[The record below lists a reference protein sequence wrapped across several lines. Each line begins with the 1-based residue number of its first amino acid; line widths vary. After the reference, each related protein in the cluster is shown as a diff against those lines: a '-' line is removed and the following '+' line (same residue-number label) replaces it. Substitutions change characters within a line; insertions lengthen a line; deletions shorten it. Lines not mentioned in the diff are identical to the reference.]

1 MKDTL
6 EKVNEVLSDYF
17 ITGEQFNEYIQ
28 EIINDES
35 NSLYGIFYSVV
46 KKIGKNTFKYELG
59 MKGEG
64 ENTSLDTFCD
74 DDVEVKVLIWDESRE
89 QAKHK
94 QIVSEIIKKYLN
106 IEELDKNSL
115 LPNRQNV
122 LSKCNKT
129 LTHWLRG
136 NKSVAIFMLDIDHFK
151 QVNDKYDHE
160 VGSMVIKEF
169 ANILYDKGY
178 MKAVL
183 IHQSGDEFNIMM
195 QYESPNEVMEL
206 AFLIRESAKTYK
218 YQHGDNNIHLTA
230 AQGVCLIEQE
240 GADFEQAVLKA
251 ERAYFP
257 KGKNKSKFRDSIRI
271 IKYNECEPMKKRD
284 SQGKLAYVLIRTN
297 AMDKRLLKNIYL
309 DYIRYYISEMNIDE
323 ADKIHNLLEWI
334 SPIYIDGMMRCINCI
349 NNEEE
354 GWDCTEQLS
363 PEEVLFAVFSGLYI
377 NKALSGKKVVLKDN
391 GAGNGIVTLDEKVIF
406 LLQKGM
412 TFTQEKR
419 FEAVVPEYDILNGE
433 WTSFKRTVLI
443 YIGYDAIVFPEKI
456 FYRILRV
463 DDRPITGG
471 GLPDFWASTLSELIG
486 CVQDNPYITQVLI
499 CGKHEYAPKLC
510 SILLDIEKWESG
522 DNKLSYEF
530 LAKKTNRRLSE
541 IKYCQNKLAGNVK
554 KVEWSEMVDIL
565 FRSVRV
571 NTDVVEKKVKIERHT
586 DERFLNRRLS
596 YDPIRLKITDGCYVD
611 SMAEAFPTV
620 LEILRNCLDED
631 RRQIIIDQ
639 AGRKLIELENFK
651 LVLNKPDSMDIPGYY
666 RDESDELDKYYYD
679 VLGSDN
685 ALFKQCL
692 CEDNQLEAVIQ
703 HVVGLLTEN
712 GIRYATRRAI
722 LVIGHEIKDAGNIS
736 PLGLVNIW
744 IAPRQD
750 GKNVIFDYTFSW
762 RTVEAMIGLPFSLY
776 ATVRYA
782 EDLTKEISNRVGVK
796 CREII
801 RLGKVS
807 YIANSLHM
815 FLDHACLEIVRGVV
829 NEATK

>member
-6 EKVNEVLSDYF
+6 ESVNKALSDYF
-17 ITGEQFNEYIQ
+17 FTGEQFNECIL
-28 EIINDES
+28 EVINDEN
-35 NSLYGIFYSVV
+35 NSLNGIFYSVA
-46 KKIGKNTFKYELG
+46 KKIGKTTFTYELG
-59 MKGEG
+59 TKGEG
-64 ENTSLDTFCD
+64 EYTSLDTFCD
-74 DDVEVKVLIWDESRE
+74 GDVEVKVFIWDEFRE
-89 QAKHK
+89 QTKYK

-106 IEELDKNSL
+106 IDGLDKNSL
-115 LPNRQNV
+115 LPSRQNV
-122 LSKCNKT
+122 LSKCKKT
-129 LTHWLRG
+129 LTHWLSS
-136 NKSVAIFMLDIDHFK
+136 NKRVAIFMLDIDHFK

-160 VGSMVIKEF
+160 VGSVVIKEF
-169 ANILYDKGY
+169 ANILYDKGH

-195 QYESPNEVMEL
+195 QYESPDEIMKL
-206 AFLIRESAKTYK
+206 AFLIRESAKTYE

-230 AQGVCLIEQE
+230 AQGVCLVEQE
-240 GADFEQAVLKA
+240 DADFEQAVLKA

-309 DYIRYYISEMNIDE
+309 DYIRCYISEININE
-323 ADKIHNLLEWI
+323 VDKIHNLLEWI

-486 CVQDNPYITQVLI
+486 CIQDNPYITQVLI

-554 KVEWSEMVDIL
+554 KVEWSEVVDIL
-565 FRSVRV
+565 FQTIQTNVG
-571 NTDVVEKKVKIERHT
+571 VVKNPAKIRQYTE
-586 DERFLNRRLS
+586 ERFLNRRLS
-596 YDPIRLKITDGCYVD
+596 YDPICLKITDGCYVD
-611 SMAEAFPTV
+611 SMAEAFPTI

-631 RRQIIIDQ
+631 SRQIITDQ
-639 AGRKLIELENFK
+639 AGRKLIELDNFK

-692 CEDNQLEAVIQ
+692 CKGNQLEAVIQ
-703 HVVGLLTEN
+703 HVVCLLTEN
-712 GIRYATRRAI
+712 GIKYATRRAI
-722 LVIGHEIKDAGNIS
+722 LVIGHEIKETGNIS
-736 PLGLVNIW
+736 PLGLVDIW

-782 EDLTKEISNRVGVK
+782 EDLTKEISNRVGEK
-796 CREII
+796 CRDII
-801 RLGKVS
+801 CLGKIS

-815 FLDHACLEIVRGVV
+815 FLDHSCLEIVRGVI

>member
-1 MKDTL
+1 MNDTL
-6 EKVNEVLSDYF
+6 EKFNEVLSDYF
-17 ITGEQFNEYIQ
+17 LTGEQFNEYIQ

-35 NSLYGIFYSVV
+35 NSLYGIFYSVE
-46 KKIGKNTFKYELG
+46 KKIGKRTFKYELG
-59 MKGEG
+59 IKGEG
-64 ENTSLDTFCD
+64 EYTSLDTFCEG
-74 DDVEVKVLIWDESRE
+74 DVEVKILIWDESRE

-106 IEELDKNSL
+106 IDELDKNSL
-115 LPNRQNV
+115 LPSRQNV

-129 LTHWLRG
+129 LTHWLRS
-136 NKSVAIFMLDIDHFK
+136 NKNVAIFMLDIDHFK
-151 QVNDKYDHE
+151 QVNDTYDHE

-169 ANILYDKGY
+169 ANILYEKGN

-195 QYESPNEVMEL
+195 QYESPDEVMNL
-206 AFLIRESAKTYK
+206 AFLIRESAKTYE

-257 KGKNKSKFRDSIRI
+257 KEKNKSKFRDSIRI
-271 IKYNECEPMKKRD
+271 IQYENYEPIAKKD

-309 DYIRYYISEMNIDE
+309 DYIRCYVSEMNIDE

-334 SPIYIDGMMRCINCI
+334 NPSYNVGMMRCINCI

-354 GWDCTEQLS
+354 GWDCSDQFS
-363 PEEVLFAVFSGLYI
+363 PEEVLFAVFSGLHTNI
-377 NKALSGKKVVLKDN
+377 ALGGKKVVLKDN
-391 GAGNGIVTLDEKVIF
+391 EDGNGIVTLDEKVIF
-406 LLQKGM
+406 SLQKGM
-412 TFTQEKR
+412 TFDQEKK
-419 FEAVVPEYDILNGE
+419 FEAIVPNYNIINGE
-433 WTSFKRTVLI
+433 WNSFKRTILI
-443 YIGYDAIVFPEKI
+443 YIGYDVIVFPEKI

-463 DDRPITGG
+463 DERPITGG

-510 SILLDIEKWESG
+510 SILLEIEKWESG

-541 IKYCQNKLAGNVK
+541 IKYCQDKLRGNVK
-554 KVEWSEMVDIL
+554 KVEWSEVVDIL
-565 FRSVRV
+565 FQSVQTNAGVIRKP
-571 NTDVVEKKVKIERHT
+571 VEMEQHT
-586 DERFLNRRLS
+586 EKRFLNRRLS
-596 YDPIRLKITDGCYVD
+596 YDPIRLKITDGCCVD
-611 SMAEAFPTV
+611 SMAEAFPTI
-620 LEILRNCLDED
+620 LEILRNCLDDEK
-631 RRQIIIDQ
+631 RQIIIDQ
-639 AGRKLIELENFK
+639 AGRKLIELDNFK

-666 RDESDELDKYYYD
+666 RDESDELDKYYDD
-679 VLGSDN
+679 VLGRDD
-685 ALFKQCL
+685 ALFKKRL
-692 CEDNQLEAVIQ
+692 REGNQLEAVIQ
-703 HVVGLLTEN
+703 HIVCLFTEN
-712 GIRYATRRAI
+712 GIKYATRRAI
-722 LVIGHEIKDAGNIS
+722 LIVGHEIKDSDNIS
-736 PLGLVNIW
+736 PLGLVDIW

-782 EDLTKEISNRVGVK
+782 EDLTKEISNRVEEK
-796 CREII
+796 CRDII

>member
-1 MKDTL
+1 MNDIL
-6 EKVNEVLSDYF
+6 EKVNEKLSDCF
-17 ITGEQFNEYIQ
+17 LTGEQFNEYIH

-35 NSLYGIFYSVV
+35 NSLYGIFYSVT
-46 KKIGKNTFKYELG
+46 KKIGNRTFQYELG
-59 MKGEG
+59 TKGEG
-64 ENTSLDTFCD
+64 EYTSLDTFCD
-74 DDVEVKVLIWDESRE
+74 GDVEVKVFIWDESRE
-89 QAKHK
+89 QAKYK
-94 QIVSEIIKKYLN
+94 QIVCEIIKRYIN

-122 LSKCNKT
+122 LPKCNKT
-129 LTHWLRG
+129 LTHWLHSDK
-136 NKSVAIFMLDIDHFK
+136 NVAIFMLDIDHFK

-195 QYESPNEVMEL
+195 QYNSPDEIMEL
-206 AFLIRESAKTYK
+206 AFSIREAAKSYQ

-271 IKYNECEPMKKRD
+271 IQYNNCEPIEKKD
-284 SQGKLAYVLIRTN
+284 SQGKLVYVLIRTN
-297 AMDKRLLKNIYL
+297 AMDKRLFKNVYL

-323 ADKIHNLLEWI
+323 ADKIHSLLDWI
-334 SPIYIDGMMRCINCI
+334 NPSYNVGMMRCINCI

-354 GWDCTEQLS
+354 GWDCTDQLS
-363 PEEVLFAVFSGLYI
+363 PEEVLFAVFSGLHA
-377 NKALSGKKVVLKDN
+377 NKALSGEKVVLKEDED
-391 GAGNGIVTLDEKVIF
+391 GNGTVLLEEKVIF
-406 LLQKGM
+406 SLQKGM
-412 TFTQEKR
+412 TFSQEKK
-419 FEAVVPEYDILNGE
+419 FEAIVPNYNIINGE
-433 WTSFKRTVLI
+433 WNIFKRTILI
-443 YIGYDAIVFPEKI
+443 YIGYDVIVFPEKI
-456 FYRILRV
+456 FYHILRV
-463 DDRPITGG
+463 DERPVTGG

-499 CGKHEYAPKLC
+499 CGKHECAPKLC
-510 SILLDIEKWESG
+510 SVLLDIENWENG

-541 IKYCQNKLAGNVK
+541 IKYCQEKLRGNVK
-554 KVEWSEMVDIL
+554 KVEWSEVVDIL
-565 FRSVRV
+565 FRNVQI
-571 NTDVVEKKVKIERHT
+571 NADIIKQTETKKRHAE
-586 DERFLNRRLS
+586 DRFLNRRLS
-596 YDPIRLKITDGCYVD
+596 YDPIRLKITDGCSVD
-611 SMAEAFPTV
+611 SMAEAFPTI
-620 LEILRNCLDED
+620 LEILRNCLYED

-639 AGRKLIELENFK
+639 AGRKLIELDNFK
-651 LVLNKPDSMDIPGYY
+651 LVLNKPNSMDIPGYY
-666 RDESDELDKYYYD
+666 KDESEELDKYYND
-679 VLGSDN
+679 VLGSDD
-685 ALFKQCL
+685 ALFKQRL
-692 CEDNQLEAVIQ
+692 CEGNQLEAVIQ
-703 HVVGLLTEN
+703 HIVCLLTEN
-712 GIRYATRRAI
+712 GIKYATRRAI
-722 LVIGHEIKDAGNIS
+722 LVIRHEIKDAGNIS

-782 EDLTKEISNRVGVK
+782 EDLTKEICNRIGEK
-796 CREII
+796 SREVI

-807 YIANSLHM
+807 YITNSLHM
-815 FLDHACLEIVRGVV
+815 FLDSACLEIVRGVV